1 LVWWAQITGEEKYM
15 LGAAGVLQGYV
26 TGGVDLL
33 SKERIVAGP
42 AFNRWLAPPAAL
54 AIHLCIGMA
63 YGFSVFWLP
72 LTHALNGKDAVACPP
87 DMTLFGRLFT
97 TACDWKISELGMVYA
112 LFFVFLG
119 AASAIW
125 GGWLERTGPR
135 KAGFVSACCW
145 CGGLI
150 LSALG
155 IYCHQLWL
163 VLLGAGAIGGIG
175 LGLGYIAPVSTL
187 IKWFPERRGMATG
200 MAVAGFG
207 GGAMIGAPLADIL
220 MRHYA
225 TPASVGVWETLLTL
239 AIVYFALMTAGA
251 FTIKVPASGWKPK
264 GWTPPAP
271 AAGSMI
277 STRHV
282 HVDKAVKTPQFWL
295 VWSVLCLNVTAG
307 IGIIGMA
314 SPMLQEVF
322 GGRLIGVDAPFS
334 ELSPAQLAAV
344 AAIAAGF
351 TGLISLFNIIGRF
364 AWASSSDLLGR
375 KLTYC
380 LFFGLGIVLYASAPW
395 SSHVGSVALFVAGFC
410 VILSMYGGGFATM
423 PAYLAD
429 LFGTQMVGA
438 IMGRLLTAWS
448 VAGVL
453 GPLIVGFLRDY
464 QLARNV
470 PPAQVYDV
478 VAYVL
483 CALLSL
489 GLLCNLMVRPV
500 AGKHFMTEAEVDAQR
515 KLVNEAARLAGL
527 SETQKMRLDRT
538 PIRLLVGA
546 WMAVGLPVLWAIC
559 ITLQKA
565 WVLFS

>member
-1 LVWWAQITGEEKYM
+1 MSTVMNGSEHAP
-15 LGAAGVLQGYV
+15 AS
-26 TGGVDLL
+26 GGLL
-33 SKERIVAGP
+33 SKERTIAGP
-42 AFNRWLAPPAAL
+42 GYNRWLVPPAAL

-72 LTHALNGKDAVACPP
+72 LSKALGIKAAIACPK
-87 DMTLFGRLFT
+87 DVGFWGQLFT
-97 TACDWKISELGMVYA
+97 TTCDWKISELSMVYA

-125 GGWLERTGPR
+125 GGWLERAGPR
-135 KAGFVSACCW
+135 KATFVSALCW
-145 CGGLI
+145 CGGLL
-150 LSALG
+150 LSSLG
-155 IYCHQLWL
+155 IYLHQLWL
-163 VLLGAGAIGGIG
+163 VFLGAGAIGGIG
-175 LGLGYIAPVSTL
+175 LGLGYIGPVSTL

-225 TPASVGVWETLLTL
+225 SPTSVGVWETFLTL
-239 AIVYFALMTAGA
+239 AIVYFVFMTAGA
-251 FTIKVPASGWKPK
+251 FTIKVPASTWKPK

-271 AAGSMI
+271 AANTMI

-282 HVDKAVKTPQFWL
+282 HVDTAVKTPQFWL
-295 VWSVLCLNVTAG
+295 VWAVLCMNVTAG

-322 GGRLIGVDAPFS
+322 GGALIGVEAQFRELDA
-334 ELSPAQLAAV
+334 AQVAAV

-351 TGLISLFNIIGRF
+351 TGLISLFNVVGRF
-364 AWASSSDLLGR
+364 VWGSSSDLLGR

-380 LFFGLGIVLYASAPW
+380 VFFVLGILLYASAPW
-395 SSHVGSVALFVAGFC
+395 AGRLGAVALFVAALC
-410 VILSMYGGGFATM
+410 VILSIYGGGFATM

-453 GPLIVGFLRDY
+453 GPFIVGFLRDY

-470 PPAQVYDV
+470 PPAHVYDLIG
-478 VAYVL
+478 YVL
-483 CALLSL
+483 CVLLVL
-489 GLLCNLMVRPV
+489 GLICNVLVRPV
-500 AGKHFMTEAEVDAQR
+500 ADKHFMTEADVDGQR
-515 KLVNEAARLAGL
+515 KLVNEAARLEGL
-527 SETQKMRLDRT
+527 SRTQQLRLDRT
-538 PIRLLVGA
+538 PTGVLVGA
-546 WMAVGLPVLWAIC
+546 WIAVGVPVLWGVG

>member
-1 LVWWAQITGEEKYM
+1 M
-15 LGAAGVLQGYV
+15 LGAAGVL
-26 TGGVDLL
+26 TGHPGNGVGLL
-33 SKERIVAGP
+33 SKERIIAGP
-42 AFNRWLAPPAAL
+42 AFNRWLVPPAAL

-72 LTHALNGKDAVACPP
+72 LTRALNGQHPVSCPP
-87 DMTLFGRLFT
+87 DMSFFGALFT
-97 TACDWKISELGMVYA
+97 TTCDWKISELGMVYA
-112 LFFVFLG
+112 MFFVFLG
-119 AASAIW
+119 AASAVW
-125 GGWLERTGPR
+125 GGWLERAGPR
-135 KAGFVSACCW
+135 KAALVSAFCW
-145 CGGLI
+145 CGGLM

-155 IYCHQLWL
+155 IYWHQLWL

-175 LGLGYIAPVSTL
+175 LGLGYIAPVATL

-220 MRHYA
+220 MRHFA
-225 TPASVGVWETLLTL
+225 TPAFAGATSSVGVWETFVTL
-239 AIVYFALMTAGA
+239 AVVYFVFMTAGA

-264 GWTPPAP
+264 GWMPPAP
-271 AAGSMI
+271 AANSMI
-277 STRHV
+277 SARHV
-282 HVDKAVKTPQFWL
+282 HVKKAVKTPQFWL
-295 VWSVLCLNVTAG
+295 IWSVLCMNVTAG

-322 GGRLIGVDAPFS
+322 GGKLIGVDAAFN

-351 TGLISLFNIIGRF
+351 TGLLSLFNIAGRF
-364 AWASSSDLLGR
+364 IWASSSDYLGR

-380 LFFGLGIVLYASAPW
+380 AFFGLGIVLYASAPW
-395 SSHVGSVALFVAGFC
+395 SSHLGSAALFVAGFC

-429 LFGTQMVGA
+429 MFGTQMVGA

-448 VAGVL
+448 AAGIL
-453 GPLIVGFLRDY
+453 GPLIVGYLRDY

-470 PPAQVYDV
+470 PPAQVYDLI
-478 VAYVL
+478 AYVL
-483 CALLSL
+483 CGLLAL
-489 GLLCNLMVRPV
+489 GFLCNLLVRQV
-500 AGKHFMTEAEVDAQR
+500 ASKHYMTEAELDAER
-515 KLVNEAARLAGL
+515 KLVNEAVRLAGL

-538 PIRLLVGA
+538 PASWLVGA
-546 WMAVGLPVLWAIC
+546 WAAVGLPILWGVC
-559 ITLQKA
+559 MTLQKA

>member
-1 LVWWAQITGEEKYM
+1 ME
-15 LGAAGVLQGYV
+15 AAGVL
-26 TGGVDLL
+26 TGNSSNGAAVGLL
-33 SKERIVAGP
+33 SKERIIAGP
-42 AFNRWLAPPAAL
+42 AFNRWLVPPAAL
-54 AIHLCIGMA
+54 SIHLCIGMA

-72 LTHALNGKDAVACPP
+72 LTRAVNGKEAVACPP
-87 DMTLFGRLFT
+87 DLPLFGSLFT
-97 TACDWKISELGMVYA
+97 TTCDWKISELGMVYA

-125 GGWLERTGPR
+125 GGWLERAGPR
-135 KAGFVSACCW
+135 KAALVSALCW

-155 IYCHQLWL
+155 IYWHQLWL

-225 TPASVGVWETLLTL
+225 TPTSVGVWETFLTL
-239 AIVYFALMTAGA
+239 AVVYFVFMTAGA

-271 AAGSMI
+271 AANSMI

-295 VWSVLCLNVTAG
+295 IWSVLCMNVTAG

-322 GGRLIGVDAPFS
+322 GGALIGVDAQFS
-334 ELSPAQLAAV
+334 QLDAGQLAAV

-351 TGLISLFNIIGRF
+351 TGLISLFNIVGRF

-380 LFFGLGIVLYASAPW
+380 VFFVLGILLYASAPW
-395 SSHVGSVALFVAGFC
+395 SGQLGAVALFVGAFC
-410 VILSMYGGGFATM
+410 IILSIYGGGFATM

-453 GPLIVGFLRDY
+453 GPLIVSFLRDY

-470 PPAQVYDV
+470 PPAQVYDL

-483 CALLSL
+483 CGLLAL
-489 GLLCNLMVRPV
+489 GLLCNLLVRPV
-500 AGKHFMTEAEVDAQR
+500 VDKHFMTEAEVDAQR

-527 SETQKMRLDRT
+527 SDTQRMRLDRT
-538 PIRLLVGA
+538 PTSLLVGA
-546 WMAVGLPVLWAIC
+546 WIAVGLPILWGVC

>member
-1 LVWWAQITGEEKYM
+1 M

-26 TGGVDLL
+26 TSGVDLL

-42 AFNRWLAPPAAL
+42 AFNRWLVPPAAL

-72 LTHALNGKDAVACPP
+72 LTRAVNGKEAIACPP
-87 DMTLFGRLFT
+87 DMTLFGSLFAT
-97 TACDWKISELGMVYA
+97 QCDWKISELSMVYA

-125 GGWLERTGPR
+125 GGWLERAGPR

-145 CGGLI
+145 CGGLM

-155 IYCHQLWL
+155 IYSHQLWL

-175 LGLGYIAPVSTL
+175 LGLGYIGPVSTL

-225 TPASVGVWETLLTL
+225 TPTSVGVWETFVTL
-239 AIVYFALMTAGA
+239 AVVYFVFMTAGA
-251 FTIKVPASGWKPK
+251 FTIKVPASSWKPK

-271 AAGSMI
+271 AVNSMI
-277 STRHV
+277 SARHV

-295 VWSVLCLNVTAG
+295 IWSVLCLNVTAG

-322 GGRLIGVDAPFS
+322 GGALIGVEAPFS
-334 ELSPAQLAAV
+334 RLDAGQLAAV

-351 TGLISLFNIIGRF
+351 TGLISLFNIVGRF
-364 AWASSSDLLGR
+364 AWGSSSDLLGR

-380 LFFGLGIVLYASAPW
+380 VFFVLGILLYASAPW
-395 SSHVGSVALFVAGFC
+395 SGRLGAVALFVAAFC
-410 VILSMYGGGFATM
+410 VILSIYGGGFATM

-429 LFGTQMVGA
+429 MFGTQMVGA

-453 GPLIVGFLRDY
+453 GPLIVGYLREY
-464 QLARNV
+464 QLARGV
-470 PPAQVYDV
+470 PAAHAYDL

-483 CALLSL
+483 CALLAL
-489 GLLCNLMVRPV
+489 GLLCNVLVRPV
-500 AGKHFMTEAEVDAQR
+500 ADKHFMTEAEVDAQR

-527 SETQKMRLDRT
+527 SNTQRMRLDRT
-538 PIRLLVGA
+538 PTGLLVGA
-546 WMAVGLPVLWAIC
+546 WMAVGVPIVWGVC

>member
-1 LVWWAQITGEEKYM
+1 MV
-15 LGAAGVLQGYV
+15 
-26 TGGVDLL
+26 
-33 SKERIVAGP
+33 
-42 AFNRWLAPPAAL
+42 PPAAL

-72 LTHALNGKDAVACPP
+72 LTRALNGRQALACPADRP
-87 DMTLFGRLFT
+87 LFGALFT
-97 TACDWKISELGMVYA
+97 TTCDWKISELGMVYA

-125 GGWLERTGPR
+125 GGWLERAGPR
-135 KAGFVSACCW
+135 KAALVSALCW
-145 CGGLI
+145 CGGL
-150 LSALG
+150 LVSALG
-155 IYCHQLWL
+155 IYWHQLWL

-187 IKWFPERRGMATG
+187 IQWFPERRGMATG

-225 TPASVGVWETLLTL
+225 TATSVGVWETFVTL
-239 AIVYFALMTAGA
+239 AVVYFVFMTAGA
-251 FTIKVPASGWKPK
+251 FTIRVPPALWKPN
-264 GWTPPAP
+264 GWTPPARP
-271 AAGSMI
+271 ADSMI

-282 HVDKAVKTPQFWL
+282 HVKQAVRTPQFWL
-295 VWSVLCLNVTAG
+295 IWSVLCLNVTAG

-322 GGRLIGVDAPFS
+322 GGRLIGVNAAFN
-334 ELSPAQLAAV
+334 ELNATQLAAI

-351 TGLISLFNIIGRF
+351 TGLISLFNIAGRF
-364 AWASSSDLLGR
+364 AWASSSDFLGR

-380 LFFGLGIVLYASAPW
+380 VFFGLGILLYASAPW
-395 SSHVGSVALFVAGFC
+395 SGAAGQVALFVGAFC
-410 VILSMYGGGFATM
+410 LILSLYGGGFATM

-429 LFGTQMVGA
+429 MFGTQHVGA

-448 VAGVL
+448 AAGIL
-453 GPLIVGFLRDY
+453 GPLAVSSLRDY

-470 PPAQVYDV
+470 PPAQVYDLI
-478 VAYVL
+478 AYVL
-483 CALLSL
+483 C
-489 GLLCNLMVRPV
+489 GLLALGFVCNLLVRPV
-500 AGKHFMTEAEVDAQR
+500 AREHFMTESELEAER
-515 KLVNEAARLAGL
+515 KQVNEAARMAAFT
-527 SETQKMRLDRT
+527 ETQLMRLDRT
-538 PIRLLVGA
+538 SPRRLAGAWVGVGVPILWGA
-546 WMAVGLPVLWAIC
+546 WM
-559 ITLQKA
+559 TLQKA

>member
-1 LVWWAQITGEEKYM
+1 ME
-15 LGAAGVLQGYV
+15 AAGILRGLRGLSANGAVGE
-26 TGGVDLL
+26 LL
-33 SKERIVAGP
+33 SREHTIAGP
-42 AFNRWLAPPAAL
+42 AFNRWLVPPAAL

-72 LTHALNGKDAVACPP
+72 LTRAVNGKETVACPP
-87 DMTLFGRLFT
+87 DMALFGSLFT
-97 TACDWKISELGMVYA
+97 TRCDWKISELGMVYA

-125 GGWLERTGPR
+125 GGWLERAGPR
-135 KAGFVSACCW
+135 KAALVSALCW
-145 CGGLI
+145 CGGLM

-155 IYCHQLWL
+155 IYWHQLWL

-225 TPASVGVWETLLTL
+225 TPTSVGVWETFLTL
-239 AIVYFALMTAGA
+239 AVVYFVFMTAGA
-251 FTIKVPASGWKPK
+251 FMIKVPASSWKPK

-271 AAGSMI
+271 AASSMI

-282 HVDKAVKTPQFWL
+282 HADKAIRTPQFWL
-295 VWSVLCLNVTAG
+295 IWSVLCMNVTAG

-322 GGRLIGVDAPFS
+322 GGALIGVDAKFS
-334 ELSPAQLAAV
+334 ELDAGQLAAV

-351 TGLISLFNIIGRF
+351 TGLISLFNIVGRF

-380 LFFGLGIVLYASAPW
+380 VFFVLGILLYASAPW
-395 SSHVGSVALFVAGFC
+395 SGRLGAVALFVAAFC
-410 VILSMYGGGFATM
+410 IILSIYGGGFATM

-429 LFGTQMVGA
+429 MFGTQMVGA

-453 GPLIVGFLRDY
+453 GASIVSFLRDY

-470 PPAQVYDV
+470 PPAEVYDL

-483 CALLSL
+483 CGLLAL
-489 GLLCNLMVRPV
+489 GLLCNLLVRPV
-500 AGKHFMTEAEVDAQR
+500 ADKHFMTEAEVDAQR

-538 PIRLLVGA
+538 PTGLLVGA
-546 WMAVGLPVLWAIC
+546 WIAVGVPILWGVC

-565 WVLFS
+565 WVLFR

>member
-1 LVWWAQITGEEKYM
+1 M

-26 TGGVDLL
+26 TSGVDLL

-42 AFNRWLAPPAAL
+42 AFNRWLVPPAAL

-72 LTHALNGKDAVACPP
+72 LTRAVNGKEAIACPP
-87 DMTLFGRLFT
+87 DMTVFGSLFAT
-97 TACDWKISELGMVYA
+97 HCDWKISELSMVYA

-125 GGWLERTGPR
+125 GGWLERAGPR

-155 IYCHQLWL
+155 IYSHQLWL

-175 LGLGYIAPVSTL
+175 LGLGYIGPVSTL

-225 TPASVGVWETLLTL
+225 TPTSVGVWETFVTL
-239 AIVYFALMTAGA
+239 AVVYFVFMTAGA
-251 FTIKVPASGWKPK
+251 FTIKVPASSWKPK

-271 AAGSMI
+271 AVNSMI
-277 STRHV
+277 SARHV

-295 VWSVLCLNVTAG
+295 IWSVLCLNVTAG

-322 GGRLIGVDAPFS
+322 GGALIGVEAPFS
-334 ELSPAQLAAV
+334 RLDAGQLAAV

-351 TGLISLFNIIGRF
+351 TGLISLFNIVGRF
-364 AWASSSDLLGR
+364 AWGSSSDLLGR

-380 LFFGLGIVLYASAPW
+380 VFFVLGILLYASAPW
-395 SSHVGSVALFVAGFC
+395 SGRLGAVALFVAAFC
-410 VILSMYGGGFATM
+410 VILSIYGGGFATM

-429 LFGTQMVGA
+429 MFGTQMVGA

-453 GPLIVGFLRDY
+453 GPLIVGYLREY
-464 QLARNV
+464 QLARGV
-470 PPAQVYDV
+470 PAAHAYDL

-483 CALLSL
+483 CALLAL
-489 GLLCNLMVRPV
+489 GLLCNVLVRPV
-500 AGKHFMTEAEVDAQR
+500 ADKHFMTEAEVDAQR

-527 SETQKMRLDRT
+527 SNTQRMRLDRT
-538 PIRLLVGA
+538 PKGLLVGA
-546 WMAVGLPVLWAIC
+546 WMAVGVPIVWGVC